1 MSDGRSNSV
10 VKIGWS
16 MIEMT
21 DEEIPRDVSL
31 LKCTYKKTKHVTEKV
46 VKYFAYAVIW
56 GIIGLG
62 VIAGLYLLYLAV
74 MRLSSLWS
82 ILYGTF
88 FGAIGLFYLIPWW
101 IYVIIAA
108 IVAIP
113 AYSFAWCLN
122 RDLTDVD
129 KKVDA
134 NDPNVLNGLI
144 IGAIIGG
151 SIGLYK
157 GYIIG
162 YNFLGY
168 PFAES
173 IGVIG
178 AVVGGFFVG
187 VMGAIIGDLYV
198 VFSRYYIRKKNEA
211 K

>member
-1 MSDGRSNSV
+1 
-10 VKIGWS
+10 

-101 IYVIIAA
+101 IYVIITV

-113 AYSFAWCLN
+113 AYSFVWCLN

-134 NDPNVLNGLI
+134 NDPNVLKGLI
-144 IGAIIGG
+144 IGGIIGG
-151 SIGLYK
+151 SIGMYK
-157 GYIIG
+157 GWFIG
-162 YNFLGY
+162 YNFLGISQL
-168 PFAES
+168 AETT
-173 IGVIG
+173 GVIG
-178 AVVGGFFVG
+178 AVVGGFISAFFVG
-187 VMGAIIGDLYV
+187 VIGAVIGDLYV

-211 K
+211 NQS